1 MNRIIVGLVLVFL
14 LIFPVFNQPYL
25 NTFLIILFMYI
36 LLAESYDLLSGYTGY
51 INMGHIVFFGIGAYT
66 FGLLWNVAVSALYLS
81 FLAGTLAAVIFAS
94 LMSFP
99 FFRLR
104 GAYFSLAAFALVKL
118 MEHLTL
124 NLSSITHGSDGLK
137 VLEGNRMI
145 PMYYLSLLL
154 VAAVIVVSYLITRS
168 RLGLAMASIREGGN
182 RSLLISVC
190 RFSGSKPRPWSYRPH
205 LPGLMGGFY
214 TWYTIFINP
223 SMVFGTDIAL
233 MPMAMAMLGG
243 SGVIIGPVIG
253 AVFLLIIEEA
263 LWTRFAYLHT
273 AAYGLVILLV
283 GLFMPGRDSFAWGLF
298 VDFWLALAFTVNFS
312 IIRLGTENLFGF
324 LLVRIME
331 G

>member
-1 MNRIIVGLVLVFL
+1 MNRIILGLVLVFL
-14 LIFPVFNQPYL
+14 LIFPAFNRPYL

-51 INMGHIVFFGIGAYT
+51 INMGHIVFFGVGAYI
-66 FGLLWNVAVSALYLS
+66 FGMLWNVGLSLYLS
-81 FLAGTLAAVIFAS
+81 FLAGTLAAVVFAI

-154 VAAVIVVSYLITRS
+154 VVAVIVVSYLITRS
-168 RLGLAMASIREGGN
+168 RLGLAMASVREEEQIAFDFGVPVQ
-182 RSLLISVC
+182 RIKTTAMVISAS
-190 RFSGSKPRPWSYRPH
+190 FA
-205 LPGLMGGFY
+205 GLMGAFY

-233 MPMAMAMLGG
+233 MPVAMAMLGG

-253 AVFLLIIEEA
+253 AVFLLIVEET

-283 GLFMPGRDSFAWGLF
+283 GLFMPGGLVRLGPLRRFLVRVGLF
-298 VDFWLALAFTVNFS
+298 REL
-312 IIRLGTENLFGF
+312 
-324 LLVRIME
+324 
-331 G
+331 